1 MIDWNYILNQ
11 VATVA
16 FDIIYFGAIIGTI
29 VVIILDNRNPVKT
42 LAWILVL
49 MFLPVVGLVFY
60 FFFGR
65 SQRRERVIGNK
76 IYNRLL
82 NKPMVEYLAQDAS
95 TLPMAYSRLISLFR
109 NTNQALPFDGNR
121 VETYTSGVS
130 MLQSLLRELEKAQN
144 HIHIEFYIFEDDA
157 IGRMVRDVLIEK
169 VRMGV
174 EVRVIYDDVGCWHV
188 PNRFYDEMRA
198 AGIEVRSFLKV
209 RFPLFTSKVNYRNH
223 RKIVVIDGRVGFV
236 GGMNLA
242 ERYMRGFSWGIWRDT
257 HLLLEG
263 KAVHGLQT
271 AFLLDW
277 YFVDRTLISASR
289 YFPKVESLGTS
300 LVQIVTSD
308 PIGPWKE
315 IMQGLS
321 MAISGAKKYFYIQ
334 TPYFLPTE
342 QVLAAMQT
350 AALAGVDVRLMLP
363 LRADNRLTH
372 LGSCSYLA
380 DVLQAGVKVYFYKI
394 GFLHS
399 KLMVSDDELSTV
411 GSTNV
416 DFRSF
421 EHNFEVNAFIYDTE
435 TALQMREVFLQDQRD
450 SVQIFLK
457 NWVKRPWWR
466 KAAESVVRLMAP
478 LLFKEREVHAA
489 VYPPFHKVRMIFEIV
504 FLPVFQNEQAV
515 FFQQV
520 VLENKVGNRFQSFQ
534 FIRRIGKNEVELFA
548 SSLDELEYIA
558 ADGDAFIGL
567 YFLHNLADKGVVIP
581 VFFNADYPVA
591 AA

>member
-1 MIDWNYILNQ
+1 MIDWNFILNQ

-65 SQRRERVIGNK
+65 SRRRERIIEKK

-82 NKPMVEYLAQDAS
+82 NKPMVEYLAQGAS
-95 TLPMAYSRLISLFR
+95 SLPITYSRLISLFR
-109 NTNQALPFDGNR
+109 NTTQALPFDGNR
-121 VETYTSGVS
+121 IETYTGGLT
-130 MLQSLLRELEKAQN
+130 MLQSLLRELEKAED
-144 HIHIEFYIFEDDA
+144 HIHFEFYIFEDDA
-157 IGRMVRDVLIEK
+157 IGRLVRDVLMDK
-169 VRMGV
+169 ARAGV
-174 EVRVIYDDVGCWHV
+174 EVRVLYDDVGCWHV
-188 PNRFYDEMRA
+188 PHQFYDEMRE

-209 RFPLFTSKVNYRNH
+209 RFPVFTSKVNYRNH
-223 RKIVVIDGRVGFV
+223 RKIVVIDGHTGFV

-257 HLLLEG
+257 HLMLQG

-289 YFPKVESLGTS
+289 YFPTIDVCGSS

-315 IMQGLS
+315 IMQGLT

-334 TPYFLPTE
+334 TPYFLPTD
-342 QVLAAMQT
+342 QILAAMQT
-350 AALAGVDVRLMLP
+350 AALAGIDVRLMLP
-363 LRADNRLTH
+363 MRADNRLTH

-380 DVLQAGVKVYFYKI
+380 DVLQAGVKVYFYKK

-399 KLMVSDDELSTV
+399 KMMVSDDALSTV

-421 EHNFEVNAFIYDTE
+421 EHNFEVNAFIYDEE
-435 TALQMREVFLQDQRD
+435 TALQMREVFLQDQHD
-450 SVQIFLK
+450 CVPVYLK
-457 NWVKRPWWR
+457 NWVKRPWWH

-478 LLFKEREVHAA
+478 LL
-489 VYPPFHKVRMIFEIV
+489 
-504 FLPVFQNEQAV
+504 
-515 FFQQV
+515 
-520 VLENKVGNRFQSFQ
+520 
-534 FIRRIGKNEVELFA
+534 
-548 SSLDELEYIA
+548 
-558 ADGDAFIGL
+558 
-567 YFLHNLADKGVVIP
+567 
-581 VFFNADYPVA
+581 
-591 AA
+591 

>member
-1 MIDWNYILNQ
+1 MIDWNYILSQ
-11 VATVA
+11 IATVA
-16 FDIIYFGAIIGTI
+16 FDMVYFGAIIGTI
-29 VVIILDNRNPVKT
+29 IVIILDNRNPVKT

-65 SQRRERVIGNK
+65 SQRRERMIGNK
-76 IYNRLL
+76 MYNRLL
-82 NKPMVEYLAQDAS
+82 NKPMAEYLAQDVSA
-95 TLPMAYSRLISLFR
+95 LPMAYSRLISLFR

-130 MLQSLLRELEKAQN
+130 MLQSLLRELEKARE

-157 IGRMVRDVLIEK
+157 IGRMVRDVLIGK
-169 VRMGV
+169 AKSGV

-188 PNRFYDEMRA
+188 PNAFYDEMRA

-209 RFPLFTSKVNYRNH
+209 RFPQFTSKVNYRNH

-242 ERYMRGFSWGIWRDT
+242 ERYMRGLSWGIWRDT
-257 HLLLEG
+257 HILLEG

-277 YFVDRTLISASR
+277 YFVDRTLLSASR
-289 YFPKVESLGTS
+289 YFPKLETLGTS

-315 IMQGLS
+315 IMQGIN
-321 MAISGAKKYFYIQ
+321 MAITCSKKYFYIQ

-342 QVLAAMQT
+342 QILVAMQT

-363 LRADNRLTH
+363 LHADSRLTH
-372 LGSCSYLA
+372 LASCSYLA
-380 DVLQAGVKVYFYKI
+380 DVLQAGVKVYLYKL

-421 EHNFEVNAFIYDTE
+421 EHNFEVNA
-435 TALQMREVFLQDQRD
+435 
-450 SVQIFLK
+450 
-457 NWVKRPWWR
+457 
-466 KAAESVVRLMAP
+466 
-478 LLFKEREVHAA
+478 
-489 VYPPFHKVRMIFEIV
+489 
-504 FLPVFQNEQAV
+504 
-515 FFQQV
+515 
-520 VLENKVGNRFQSFQ
+520 
-534 FIRRIGKNEVELFA
+534 
-548 SSLDELEYIA
+548 
-558 ADGDAFIGL
+558 
-567 YFLHNLADKGVVIP
+567 
-581 VFFNADYPVA
+581 
-591 AA
+591 